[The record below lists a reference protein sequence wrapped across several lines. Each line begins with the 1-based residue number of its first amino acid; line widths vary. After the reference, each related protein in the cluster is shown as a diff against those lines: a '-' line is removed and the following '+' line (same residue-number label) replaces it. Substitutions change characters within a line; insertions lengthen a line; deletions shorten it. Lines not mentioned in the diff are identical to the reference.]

1 MFKKTTNLPTAT
13 RLFQLYGQPVNVR
26 EQQDAFEFYTQ
37 VIDQADEYLAQ
48 KKKSKVFSPFFEG
61 VFSDQMICQD
71 CPHRY
76 EREQSFLA
84 LNLIVKSN
92 SLLESLDQFVRGK
105 KIFIH

>member
-1 MFKKTTNLPTAT
+1 M
-13 RLFQLYGQPVNVR
+13 NVR

-37 VIDQADEYLAQ
+37 VIDQADEYLAE

-92 SLLESLDQFVRGK
+92 SLLESLDQFVRYVCSITFVVWWILHICHNRKGGDNM
-105 KIFIH
+105 